1 MIGSSSTAPACS
13 SAWRMASEPA
23 SLNAISLESTVW

>member
-13 SAWRMASEPA
+13 SAWRMAMQPA
-23 SLNAISLESTVW
+23 SLNAISDESTVW